1 MSPVHYVNIQ
11 KQQLNINSNNK
22 NNCADYALEKFK
34 NSKIQKFADLCMIAH
49 ACYFRISKSLAQVY
63 TDIY

>member
-22 NNCADYALEKFK
+22 NNCADYALVKCLFFK
-34 NSKIQKFADLCMIAH
+34 KVLRVDINYSIQSVQQFYLELLELD
-49 ACYFRISKSLAQVY
+49 SV
-63 TDIY
+63 